1 MENPV
6 ISGRIQMERFIRVY
20 IFLRKSNTFRGITFF
35 PVFTKTTEIFCTIF
49 LVNTASF
56 WGGRWFVLTQAHLL
70 SGVLQIVK
78 L

>member
-1 MENPV
+1 
-6 ISGRIQMERFIRVY
+6 MERFNRVY
-20 IFLRKSNTFRGITFF
+20 IFRRKSNTFQGITYF

-49 LVNTASF
+49 LVNKASF

-70 SGVLQIVK
+70 SVFLQMVK